1 VQNYLNI
8 LFEYNMNIYPA
19 IDIKDGNCVRL
30 KQGDLSQVTMFN
42 ANPLDQAIQFSKAGF
57 EWLHVVDL
65 DGAARGRPMNKEAIF
80 EIAKNTELKIQVGG
94 GIRNIKT
101 IEDYLNNGIARI
113 ILGTSAIRNIDLVK
127 QACEMF
133 PGRIVV
139 GVDVRSNK
147 VSVEGWIEDSDV
159 LVFDLISQLQDIGV
173 AAIIYTDIN
182 RDGILSGFD
191 EVGTLEIAKNC
202 DIPVIVSGG
211 VSSAEDLDK
220 ISKLSKYGIDGVVI
234 GRALYEN
241 KISFEDALSYRD
253 ETMFEFG

>member
-1 VQNYLNI
+1 
-8 LFEYNMNIYPA
+8 MNIYPA
-19 IDIKDGNCVRL
+19 IDIKNGNCVRL
-30 KQGDLSQVTMFN
+30 KQGDLNQVTLFN
-42 ANPLDQAIQFSKAGF
+42 ANPLDQAKQFSNAGF

-65 DGAARGRPMNKEAIF
+65 DGAARGRPMNKEVIF
-80 EIAKNTELKIQVGG
+80 DIAKNTELKIQVGG

-147 VSVEGWIEDSDV
+147 VSVEGWLEDSDV
-159 LVFDLISQLQDIGV
+159 LVFDLIAQLQDIGV

-182 RDGILSGFD
+182 RDGIMSGFD
-191 EVGTLEIAKNC
+191 EVGALEIAKNC
-202 DIPVIVSGG
+202 DIPLIISGG
-211 VSSAEDLDK
+211 VSSISDLEK
-220 ISKLSKYGIDGVVI
+220 VNKLSKYGIDGVVI
-234 GRALYEN
+234 GRALYEK
-241 KISFEDALSYRD
+241 KISFEEALSYRD
-253 ETMFEFG
+253 ETMFEFA